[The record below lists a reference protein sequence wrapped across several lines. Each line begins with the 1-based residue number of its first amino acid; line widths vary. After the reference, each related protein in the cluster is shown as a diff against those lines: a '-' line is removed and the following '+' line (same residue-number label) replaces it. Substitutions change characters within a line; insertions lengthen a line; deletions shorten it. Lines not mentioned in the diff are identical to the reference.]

1 MRFVG
6 ASIHR
11 IGHVGAISTR
21 GAPVTCRV
29 TEDNHHSRSDLPRR
43 LCIAPTARLRCGCN
57 KRRCKFHRFY
67 MMSQDLFSAVDRGDV
82 EAVRSLIAAGADPN
96 FVDSKGDYA
105 GYCPLTLAAEGGHTE
120 IVQLLIA
127 SGARNRSFVRDAI
140 RNGHSEIVKEWLKL
154 NDIDVDLIDDRDMIT
169 PLIHAAGASL
179 TIVQMLVNAGAN
191 VNAVSSEGDTP

>member
-1 MRFVG
+1 
-6 ASIHR
+6 
-11 IGHVGAISTR
+11 
-21 GAPVTCRV
+21 
-29 TEDNHHSRSDLPRR
+29 
-43 LCIAPTARLRCGCN
+43 
-57 KRRCKFHRFY
+57 
-67 MMSQDLFSAVDRGDV
+67 MSQDLFSAVDRGDV
-82 EAVRSLIAAGADPN
+82 EAVRSLIGTGADVN

-154 NDIDVDLIDDRDMIT
+154 DDIDVDLIDDRDMIT

-179 TIVQMLVNAGAN
+179 TIVQMLVNAGAT
-191 VNAVSSEGDTP
+191 VNAASSEGDTPLWRAVRRGKTDVVDYLWPLSSEKTRRTAGITDRPK